1 MPRIVV
7 LGTGTAVGKTYFTV
21 ALARALAARRST
33 SALAVKPVETGFH
46 VGTRGR
52 AASDAERLR
61 RASSVALRANGP
73 LFAFRD
79 PVSAHLAARRE
90 RRQVSPAKIREWIHA
105 LESNEKTLHDTTI
118 RWTLVETAGG
128 ALSPLTPTVS
138 NAELALALDPAIWIL
153 VAPDA
158 LGVLHDVRATLLA
171 LRHHAREPDFVV
183 LSAARAKDASTGT
196 NAAEL
201 SRLRI
206 AEPIASLSRGAN
218 HRRALAR
225 LVSALDDRA
234 RPQRG
239 SGVTHRRSR

>member
-7 LGTGTAVGKTYFTV
+7 LGTGTGVGKTYFTV
-21 ALARALAARRST
+21 ALARALAARPAT
-33 SALAVKPVETGFH
+33 SVLAVKPVETGFH
-46 VGTRGR
+46 AGQRR
-52 AASDAERLR
+52 AATSDAERLR
-61 RASSVALRANGP
+61 RASSAAVRAEGP
-73 LFAFRD
+73 LYAFRD
-79 PVSAHLAARRE
+79 PVSAHLAARRAK
-90 RRQVSPAKIREWIHA
+90 RPVSPNKIRDWIEA
-105 LESNEKTLHDTTI
+105 LEDNATAVHDTTLH
-118 RWTLVETAGG
+118 WSLVETAGG

-138 NAELALALDPAIWIL
+138 NAELALALEPAIWIL

-171 LRHHAREPDFVV
+171 LRHHAREPDFIV

-206 AEPIASLSRGAN
+206 AEPIASLSRRAN
-218 HRRALAR
+218 PRRALAR

-239 SGVTHRRSR
+239 SGANHRRSR